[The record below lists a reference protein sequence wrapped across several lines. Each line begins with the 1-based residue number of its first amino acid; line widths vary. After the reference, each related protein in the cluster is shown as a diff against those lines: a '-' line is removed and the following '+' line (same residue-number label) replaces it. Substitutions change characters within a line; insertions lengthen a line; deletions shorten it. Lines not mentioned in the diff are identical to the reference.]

1 MTQRKPAIHTAD
13 QWVSS
18 WVGVCLMTRKFA
30 NSSGVDIKI
39 QGSVVRK
46 ANKAIHSLSS
56 ERYPLDSAYPASR
69 VASIFPR
76 YVGLPDLSRKIDG
89 DSVRSLDSAIRRLNN
104 RQDFFRGSTSTHFRH
119 SLAVSLSVLEV
130 S

>member
-1 MTQRKPAIHTAD
+1 
-13 QWVSS
+13 
-18 WVGVCLMTRKFA
+18 MTRKFA

-56 ERYPLDSAYPASR
+56 ESYPLDSAYP
-69 VASIFPR
+69 
-76 YVGLPDLSRKIDG
+76 
-89 DSVRSLDSAIRRLNN
+89 
-104 RQDFFRGSTSTHFRH
+104 FFRGSTSTCFRH
-119 SLAVSLSVLEV
+119 SLGVSLSVLEV

>member
-1 MTQRKPAIHTAD
+1 MGIQR
-13 QWVSS
+13 
-18 WVGVCLMTRKFA
+18 VGVCLMTRKFA

-69 VASIFPR
+69 VASIFLDTSGLLPMM
-76 YVGLPDLSRKIDG
+76 YVNSRLSGNCPFARIPEKY
-89 DSVRSLDSAIRRLNN
+89 SWAEFVN
-104 RQDFFRGSTSTHFRH
+104 TK
-119 SLAVSLSVLEV
+119 
-130 S
+130 

>member
-1 MTQRKPAIHTAD
+1 MTQRKPAIHSAD

-46 ANKAIHSLSS
+46 ANNAIHSSWIALT
-56 ERYPLDSAYPASR
+56 PLAESLRSFLDKS
-69 VASIFPR
+69 
-76 YVGLPDLSRKIDG
+76 GKPDLSRKIEG
-89 DSVRSLDSAIRRLNN
+89 DSVRSLDSAIP
-104 RQDFFRGSTSTHFRH
+104 GG
-119 SLAVSLSVLEV
+119 VL
-130 S
+130 